1 MFSVEIAAAY
11 PDAKVII
18 LNRDPESW
26 YKSCMSSIYAVSASV
41 PWWHML
47 LIISCDPLM
56 LKFGLFVIRVRNDV
70 FGFAWPEKEKA
81 LAFYDRYHREFR
93 EGIAAERI
101 LEYRVQDGWGPL
113 CKHLGIEPP
122 RMRVDGREGVEV
134 EMPFPRLN
142 DARSHRSTGEFK
154 LRKSRMRAYRNLREA
169 IAFVGLAICLM
180 PQLVRLVS
188 FVARGLSGV
197 SSDQREL

>member
-93 EGIAAERI
+93 EGDRSREDPGIQGSGWMGPA
-101 LEYRVQDGWGPL
+101 VQAS
-113 CKHLGIEPP
+113 
-122 RMRVDGREGVEV
+122 R
-134 EMPFPRLN
+134 
-142 DARSHRSTGEFK
+142 HRTSPHA
-154 LRKSRMRAYRNLREA
+154 S
-169 IAFVGLAICLM
+169 
-180 PQLVRLVS
+180 
-188 FVARGLSGV
+188 
-197 SSDQREL
+197 